1 MQSGAAGTAMA
12 ADEQKRNFFQIA
24 VHNFFALYLGC
35 TPPSPG
41 QELFYG
47 GLLLGATAFLIFC
60 GYLMVH
66 FLLSGMLR

>member
-1 MQSGAAGTAMA
+1 MA
-12 ADEQKRNFFQIA
+12 AEEKKRNFIQIA

-47 GLLLGATAFLIFC
+47 GLLLGAAAFLVLC
-60 GYLMVH
+60 GYFLVRM
-66 FLLSGMLR
+66 LLSGMMR